1 MISNNSIQSKHE
13 KQLMN
18 SHYSMTTSLSLKD
31 IILCCLLF
39 TLTACKT
46 MPTTPD
52 STEKIAEEDKTAE
65 NIELPTE
72 KKSSTRHT
80 EDIDVTTPATSND
93 SLTSEEKTEQ
103 LDQKLDDRFAD
114 FDRLLLREREF
125 LNEKQ
130 NEQGSPQSGG
140 GGGGATADGMDGFKG
155 LDEYGDIA
163 EQGSEPYNNGT
174 VTQKTSGENAF
185 PSENTNINIPP
196 DLVNSKG
203 DDVVARQLREAA
215 IKEKDPALREKLW
228 DEYRKYKKGI

>member
-1 MISNNSIQSKHE
+1 VISNNPIQSKHE
-13 KQLMN
+13 KQLMT
-18 SHYSMTTSLSLKD
+18 SHYGMTTSLSLKD
-31 IILCCLLF
+31 IFLCCLLF

-52 STEKIAEEDKTAE
+52 STEKIVEENKATE
-65 NIELPTE
+65 NIALPTE
-72 KKSSTRHT
+72 KTSTKYSD
-80 EDIDVTTPATSND
+80 DIDVTTSATTND
-93 SLTSEEKTEQ
+93 NLTSEEKTQQ

-140 GGGGATADGMDGFKG
+140 GGATADGVDGFKG

-174 VTQKTSGENAF
+174 ATQKSSGENAF

-203 DDVVARQLREAA
+203 DDVIARQLREAA

-228 DEYRKYKKGI
+228 DEYRKYKEGT